1 MFSKFFSALSLA
13 NSFKSTIFKRIVNPI
28 QSAYLVSLVWEI
40 KNVFDKE
47 KQTSEAICQ
56 TLDLLSKFKKQHP
69 EAFGQI
75 FASFKEILESYEQSP
90 NEVKRNL
97 KELL

>member
-1 MFSKFFSALSLA
+1 MFLIISNIFKLA
-13 NSFKSTIFKRIVNPI
+13 NLFKNVLFKRIVNPI

-69 EAFGQI
+69 EDFDEI
-75 FASFKEILESYEQSP
+75 FEIFKEILESYEQSP